1 MPWTA
6 MADRGVRGNRTQNAG
21 LFDVD
26 SAFIYSAV
34 TNNPTTTP
42 QCVPAP
48 VLRDSAPQAHC
59 TLVPAILVRK
69 HRRSRQ

>member
-1 MPWTA
+1 

-34 TNNPTTTP
+34 TNNPTTP
-42 QCVPAP
+42 QCVPAPVP